1 MVVVAVVVVVVVVV
15 VVPCSVVVELVQ
27 QAPGQHSA
35 VLVDEYLLA
44 AVDADQQA
52 DDVRG
57 APLGAR
63 LVWWPGIS
71 TTLTIIIITYC
82 HFIILFITYYD

>member
-1 MVVVAVVVVVVVVV
+1 MRGGGGGGGGGVVL
-15 VVPCSVVVELVQ
+15 PGGVVVELVQ
-27 QAPGQHSA
+27 QPVGQHGA
-35 VLVDEYLLA
+35 VLVDEDLLA

-63 LVWWPGIS
+63 LV
-71 TTLTIIIITYC
+71 
-82 HFIILFITYYD
+82 

>member
-1 MVVVAVVVVVVVVV
+1 MVGLGGVAL
-15 VVPCSVVVELVQ
+15 PSGVVVELVE
-27 QAPGQHSA
+27 QAVGEHGA
-35 VLVDEYLLA
+35 VLVNEDLLA

-63 LVWWPGIS
+63 LV
-71 TTLTIIIITYC
+71 
-82 HFIILFITYYD
+82 

>member
-1 MVVVAVVVVVVVVV
+1 ML
-15 VVPCSVVVELVQ
+15 PGGVVVELVQ
-27 QAPGQHSA
+27 QPVGQHGA
-35 VLVDEYLLA
+35 VLVDEDLLA

-63 LVWWPGIS
+63 LV
-71 TTLTIIIITYC
+71 
-82 HFIILFITYYD
+82 